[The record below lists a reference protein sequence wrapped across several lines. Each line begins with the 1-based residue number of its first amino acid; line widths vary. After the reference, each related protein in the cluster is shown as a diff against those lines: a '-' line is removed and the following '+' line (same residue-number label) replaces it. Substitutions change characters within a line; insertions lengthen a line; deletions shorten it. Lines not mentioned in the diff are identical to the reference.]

1 MLRIFTLLI
10 CAGILLSQGCSSSKV
25 KQPPTVESKIPAQA
39 PKSLE
44 TTKEQAATDIQKDS
58 QAMSP
63 ELDLKY
69 TEPAELIETQN
80 LSDQG
85 NRLIEQTEN
94 TNQVVQKAE
103 NSLPK
108 AGQELKKAETE
119 LDFEA
124 KFPEMEVGPNT
135 EIASPDRQPKELQQT
150 TASVIQIED
159 PWVRAVPPNAN
170 NSAIFLDLRNES
182 EQLRKLV
189 EVHSE
194 VAERVELHTTKD
206 EDGMLR
212 KQRLEEVPIP
222 ALETQSFHRK
232 LVEVHSEVAERVEL
246 HTTKDEDG
254 MLRKQRLEEVPI
266 PALETQSFHP
276 GGIHI
281 MLIGLRSPLEVGGV
295 IELELVYADQSKETI
310 SIPVD
315 ERPLLPITAQNNHSP
330 DSLTTRT
337 Q

>member
-1 MLRIFTLLI
+1 ML
-10 CAGILLSQGCSSSKV
+10 QGCSSSKV
-25 KQPPTVESKIPAQA
+25 KQPPTIESKIPAKA

-189 EVHSE
+189 KVHSE

-212 KQRLEEVPIP
+212 KQRLEEV
-222 ALETQSFHRK
+222 L
-232 LVEVHSEVAERVEL
+232 
-246 HTTKDEDG
+246 
-254 MLRKQRLEEVPI
+254 I

>member
-10 CAGILLSQGCSSSKV
+10 CAGILLLQGCSSSKV
-25 KQPPTVESKIPAQA
+25 KQPPTIESKIPAQA

-44 TTKEQAATDIQKDS
+44 TTKGQAATDIQKDS
-58 QAMSP
+58 QALSP
-63 ELDLKY
+63 ELDLKH

-85 NRLIEQTEN
+85 NRLIEQTAN
-94 TNQVVQKAE
+94 TNQVLQKSE
-103 NSLPK
+103 NPLPK
-108 AGQELKKAETE
+108 AGQELKEAETE
-119 LDFEA
+119 LMEIDFEA

-212 KQRLEEVPIP
+212 KQRLEEV
-222 ALETQSFHRK
+222 L
-232 LVEVHSEVAERVEL
+232 
-246 HTTKDEDG
+246 
-254 MLRKQRLEEVPI
+254 I

-281 MLIGLRSPLEVGGV
+281 MLIGLRSPLEVGSV

>member
-1 MLRIFTLLI
+1 
-10 CAGILLSQGCSSSKV
+10 LSQGCSSSKV
-25 KQPPTVESKIPAQA
+25 KQPPTIESKIPAQA

-222 ALETQSFHRK
+222 ALETQSFH
-232 LVEVHSEVAERVEL
+232 
-246 HTTKDEDG
+246 
-254 MLRKQRLEEVPI
+254 
-266 PALETQSFHP
+266 P

>member
-25 KQPPTVESKIPAQA
+25 KQPPTIESKIPAQA

-189 EVHSE
+189 
-194 VAERVELHTTKD
+194 K
-206 EDGMLR
+206 
-212 KQRLEEVPIP
+212 
-222 ALETQSFHRK
+222 
-232 LVEVHSEVAERVEL
+232 VHSEVAERVEL

-310 SIPVD
+310 SVPVD

-330 DSLTTRT
+330 DSLTTRM

>member
-10 CAGILLSQGCSSSKV
+10 CAGFVLLQGCSFSKV
-25 KQPPTVESKIPAQA
+25 TP
-39 PKSLE
+39 
-44 TTKEQAATDIQKDS
+44 
-58 QAMSP
+58 
-63 ELDLKY
+63 
-69 TEPAELIETQN
+69 
-80 LSDQG
+80 
-85 NRLIEQTEN
+85 
-94 TNQVVQKAE
+94 
-103 NSLPK
+103 
-108 AGQELKKAETE
+108 
-119 LDFEA
+119 
-124 KFPEMEVGPNT
+124 
-135 EIASPDRQPKELQQT
+135 PKELQQT

-189 EVHSE
+189 KVHSE

-212 KQRLEEVPIP
+212 KQRLEEV
-222 ALETQSFHRK
+222 L
-232 LVEVHSEVAERVEL
+232 
-246 HTTKDEDG
+246 
-254 MLRKQRLEEVPI
+254 I

-310 SIPVD
+310 SVPVD

>member
-1 MLRIFTLLI
+1 LL
-10 CAGILLSQGCSSSKV
+10 QGCSSSKV
-25 KQPPTVESKIPAQA
+25 KQPPTIESKIPAQA

-189 EVHSE
+189 KVHSE

-212 KQRLEEVPIP
+212 KQRLEEV
-222 ALETQSFHRK
+222 L
-232 LVEVHSEVAERVEL
+232 
-246 HTTKDEDG
+246 
-254 MLRKQRLEEVPI
+254 I

>member
-1 MLRIFTLLI
+1 M
-10 CAGILLSQGCSSSKV
+10 SQGCSSSKV

-222 ALETQSFHRK
+222 ALETQSFH
-232 LVEVHSEVAERVEL
+232 
-246 HTTKDEDG
+246 
-254 MLRKQRLEEVPI
+254 
-266 PALETQSFHP
+266 P

>member
-1 MLRIFTLLI
+1 MKFHLKMLRISKLLI
-10 CAGILLSQGCSSSKV
+10 FAGILLLQGCSSSKV
-25 KQPPTVESKIPAQA
+25 TQPSSVESKIKEQA
-39 PKSLE
+39 PELPE
-44 TTKEQAATDIQKDS
+44 TTKGHLASEIQKDS
-58 QAMSP
+58 QALRDLTLKQT
-63 ELDLKY
+63 EL
-69 TEPAELIETQN
+69 AERAKTPKLSEQRNQLIEK
-80 LSDQG
+80 
-85 NRLIEQTEN
+85 TEN
-94 TNQVVQKAE
+94 TSQVAE
-103 NSLPK
+103 KSKNPLPK
-108 AGQELKKAETE
+108 AKMALSAVETDLKEQEIKAKSSKI
-119 LDFEA
+119 EA
-124 KFPEMEVGPNT
+124 VPNT
-135 EIASPDRQPKELQQT
+135 EIDSPNWQPKQLQQP

-212 KQRLEEVPIP
+212 KERLEEV
-222 ALETQSFHRK
+222 L
-232 LVEVHSEVAERVEL
+232 
-246 HTTKDEDG
+246 
-254 MLRKQRLEEVPI
+254 I

-281 MLIGLRSPLEVGGV
+281 MLIGLRSPLNVGGA

-310 SIPVD
+310 SVPVD
-315 ERPLLPITAQNNHSP
+315 ERPLLPITAQNKHSLDLP
-330 DSLTTRT
+330 TTRT

>member
-1 MLRIFTLLI
+1 ML
-10 CAGILLSQGCSSSKV
+10 QGCSSSKV
-25 KQPPTVESKIPAQA
+25 KQPPTIESKIPAQA

-189 EVHSE
+189 KVHSE

-212 KQRLEEVPIP
+212 KQRLEEV
-222 ALETQSFHRK
+222 L
-232 LVEVHSEVAERVEL
+232 
-246 HTTKDEDG
+246 
-254 MLRKQRLEEVPI
+254 I

-310 SIPVD
+310 SVPVD

-330 DSLTTRT
+330 DSLTTRM

>member
-1 MLRIFTLLI
+1 M
-10 CAGILLSQGCSSSKV
+10 SQGCSSSKV
-25 KQPPTVESKIPAQA
+25 KQPPTIESKIPAQA

-182 EQLRKLV
+182 GQL
-189 EVHSE
+189 
-194 VAERVELHTTKD
+194 
-206 EDGMLR
+206 
-212 KQRLEEVPIP
+212 
-222 ALETQSFHRK
+222 RK

>member
-212 KQRLEEVPIP
+212 KQRLEEV
-222 ALETQSFHRK
+222 L
-232 LVEVHSEVAERVEL
+232 
-246 HTTKDEDG
+246 
-254 MLRKQRLEEVPI
+254 I

-281 MLIGLRSPLEVGGV
+281 MLIGLRSPLEVGSV

>member
-1 MLRIFTLLI
+1 M
-10 CAGILLSQGCSSSKV
+10 SQGCSSSKV

-222 ALETQSFHRK
+222 ALETQSFH
-232 LVEVHSEVAERVEL
+232 
-246 HTTKDEDG
+246 
-254 MLRKQRLEEVPI
+254 
-266 PALETQSFHP
+266 P

-330 DSLTTRT
+330 DSLTTRM

>member
-1 MLRIFTLLI
+1 ML
-10 CAGILLSQGCSSSKV
+10 QGCSSSKV
-25 KQPPTVESKIPAQA
+25 KQPPTIESKIPAQA

-182 EQLRKLV
+182 GQL
-189 EVHSE
+189 
-194 VAERVELHTTKD
+194 
-206 EDGMLR
+206 
-212 KQRLEEVPIP
+212 
-222 ALETQSFHRK
+222 RK

>member
-10 CAGILLSQGCSSSKV
+10 CAGILLLQGCSSSKV
-25 KQPPTVESKIPAQA
+25 KQPPTIESKIPAQA

-189 EVHSE
+189 KVHSE
-194 VAERVELHTTKD
+194 V
-206 EDGMLR
+206 
-212 KQRLEEVPIP
+212 
-222 ALETQSFHRK
+222 
-232 LVEVHSEVAERVEL
+232 
-246 HTTKDEDG
+246 
-254 MLRKQRLEEVPI
+254 
-266 PALETQSFHP
+266 
-276 GGIHI
+276 GG
-281 MLIGLRSPLEVGGV
+281 
-295 IELELVYADQSKETI
+295 
-310 SIPVD
+310 
-315 ERPLLPITAQNNHSP
+315 
-330 DSLTTRT
+330 
-337 Q
+337 

>member
-182 EQLRKLV
+182 GQL
-189 EVHSE
+189 
-194 VAERVELHTTKD
+194 
-206 EDGMLR
+206 
-212 KQRLEEVPIP
+212 
-222 ALETQSFHRK
+222 RK

>member
-1 MLRIFTLLI
+1 M
-10 CAGILLSQGCSSSKV
+10 SQGCSSSKV
-25 KQPPTVESKIPAQA
+25 KQPPTIESKIPAQA
-39 PKSLE
+39 TKSLE

-222 ALETQSFHRK
+222 ALETQSFH
-232 LVEVHSEVAERVEL
+232 
-246 HTTKDEDG
+246 
-254 MLRKQRLEEVPI
+254 
-266 PALETQSFHP
+266 P

>member
-1 MLRIFTLLI
+1 MKFHLKMLRISKLLI
-10 CAGILLSQGCSSSKV
+10 FGGILLLQGCCCSSKV
-25 KQPPTVESKIPAQA
+25 TQPSSVESKIKEQA
-39 PKSLE
+39 PELPE
-44 TTKEQAATDIQKDS
+44 TTKGHLASEIQKDS
-58 QAMSP
+58 QALRDLTLKQT
-63 ELDLKY
+63 EL
-69 TEPAELIETQN
+69 AERAKTPKLSEQRNQLIEK
-80 LSDQG
+80 
-85 NRLIEQTEN
+85 TEN
-94 TNQVVQKAE
+94 TSQVAE
-103 NSLPK
+103 KSKNPLPK
-108 AGQELKKAETE
+108 AKMALSAVETDLKEQEIKAKSSKI
-119 LDFEA
+119 EA
-124 KFPEMEVGPNT
+124 VPNT
-135 EIASPDRQPKELQQT
+135 EIDSPNWQPKQLQQP

-212 KQRLEEVPIP
+212 KERLEEV
-222 ALETQSFHRK
+222 L
-232 LVEVHSEVAERVEL
+232 
-246 HTTKDEDG
+246 
-254 MLRKQRLEEVPI
+254 I

-281 MLIGLRSPLEVGGV
+281 MLIGLRSPLNVGGA

-310 SIPVD
+310 SVPVD
-315 ERPLLPITAQNNHSP
+315 ERPLLPITAQNNHSLDLP
-330 DSLTTRT
+330 TTRT

>member
-10 CAGILLSQGCSSSKV
+10 CAGILLLQGCSSSKV
-25 KQPPTVESKIPAQA
+25 KQPPTIESKIPAQA

-189 EVHSE
+189 KVHSE

-212 KQRLEEVPIP
+212 KQRLDEV
-222 ALETQSFHRK
+222 L
-232 LVEVHSEVAERVEL
+232 
-246 HTTKDEDG
+246 
-254 MLRKQRLEEVPI
+254 I

-310 SIPVD
+310 SVPVD

-330 DSLTTRT
+330 DSLTTRM

>member
-1 MLRIFTLLI
+1 L
-10 CAGILLSQGCSSSKV
+10 QGCSSSKV
-25 KQPPTVESKIPAQA
+25 KQPPTIESKIPAQA

-44 TTKEQAATDIQKDS
+44 TTKGQAATDIQKDS
-58 QAMSP
+58 QALSP
-63 ELDLKY
+63 ELDLKH

-85 NRLIEQTEN
+85 NRLIEQTAN
-94 TNQVVQKAE
+94 TNQVLQKSE
-103 NSLPK
+103 NPLPK
-108 AGQELKKAETE
+108 AGQELKEAETE
-119 LDFEA
+119 LMEIDFEA

-189 EVHSE
+189 KVHSE

-212 KQRLEEVPIP
+212 KQRLEEV
-222 ALETQSFHRK
+222 L
-232 LVEVHSEVAERVEL
+232 
-246 HTTKDEDG
+246 
-254 MLRKQRLEEVPI
+254 I

>member
-10 CAGILLSQGCSSSKV
+10 CAGILLLQGCSSSKV
-25 KQPPTVESKIPAQA
+25 KQPPTIESKIPAQA

-44 TTKEQAATDIQKDS
+44 TTKGQAATDIQKDS

-212 KQRLEEVPIP
+212 KQRLEEV
-222 ALETQSFHRK
+222 L
-232 LVEVHSEVAERVEL
+232 
-246 HTTKDEDG
+246 
-254 MLRKQRLEEVPI
+254 I

-281 MLIGLRSPLEVGGV
+281 MLIGLRSPLEVGSV